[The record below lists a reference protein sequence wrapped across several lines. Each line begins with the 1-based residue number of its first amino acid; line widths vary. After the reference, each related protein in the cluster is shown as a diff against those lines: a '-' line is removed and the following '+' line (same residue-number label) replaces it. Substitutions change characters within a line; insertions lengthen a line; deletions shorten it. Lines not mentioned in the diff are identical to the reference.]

1 LILFLSFELA
11 ANLVGAGE
19 PIWLALGAGE
29 LIWLAPPGKENLVEQ
44 SKVFAYYQMDKLAEQ
59 AIG

>member
-1 LILFLSFELA
+1 LA

-19 PIWLALGAGE
+19 PIWLPLGAGE